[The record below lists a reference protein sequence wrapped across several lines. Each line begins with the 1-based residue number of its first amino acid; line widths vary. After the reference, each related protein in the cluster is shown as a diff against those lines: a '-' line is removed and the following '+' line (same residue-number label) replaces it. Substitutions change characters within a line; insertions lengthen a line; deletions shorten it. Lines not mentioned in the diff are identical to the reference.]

1 MGEIKTNYIVKTAI
15 IAATYAVITMLLAPI
30 SYGPIQFRVSEIMVL
45 LVFIDKKY
53 FTGIALGTFLAGLFS
68 PYGMLDAVVGTIATI
83 VALGGVIAIRSALGD
98 NLKSLIIASL
108 SPTIANGII
117 IGWLISYSVGIP
129 FLVPALQVAL
139 GEFVVVTIVGVIV
152 IRWVQKNEKILS
164 LLKIHE

>member
-1 MGEIKTNYIVKTAI
+1 MGEIRTNYIVKTAI
-15 IAATYAVITMLLAPI
+15 IAATYAVLTMLLAPI

-45 LVFIDKKY
+45 LVFIDKRY

-68 PYGMLDAVVGTIATI
+68 PYGMLDAVVGTIATV
-83 VALGGVIAIRSALGD
+83 VALGGIIFVRRALGD
-98 NLKSLIIASL
+98 NLKSLMIASL

-129 FLVPALQVAL
+129 FLMPALQVAL
-139 GEFVVVTIVGVIV
+139 GEFVVVSIVGVIV
-152 IRWVQKNEKILS
+152 IRWIQRNEKILS

>member
-15 IAATYAVITMLLAPI
+15 IAATYAVLTMILAPI

-45 LVFIDKKY
+45 LVFIDKRY

-83 VALGGVIAIRSALGD
+83 VALGGIIAVRKALGD
-98 NLKSLIIASL
+98 DLKSLIIASL

-129 FLVPALQVAL
+129 FLVPALQVAF
-139 GEFVVVTIVGVIV
+139 GEFVVVSIVGVIV
-152 IRWVQKNEKILS
+152 IRWVQNNEKILS
-164 LLKIHE
+164 LLKIRE

>member
-83 VALGGVIAIRSALGD
+83 VALGGIIVVKSILGD
-98 NLKSLIIASL
+98 NLKSLMVASL

-139 GEFVVVTIVGVIV
+139 GEFVVVTIVGVLV
-152 IRWVQKNEKILS
+152 IRWIQKNENILS

>member
-15 IAATYAVITMLLAPI
+15 IAATYAVLTMLLAPI

-45 LVFIDKKY
+45 LVFIDKRY
-53 FTGIALGTFLAGLFS
+53 FTSIVLGTFLAGLFS

-83 VALGGVIAIRSALGD
+83 VALGGIIVVNRALGD
-98 NLKSLIIASL
+98 NLKSLMIASL
-108 SPTIANGII
+108 SPTIANGVI

-129 FLVPALQVAL
+129 FLMPALQVAF
-139 GEFVVVTIVGVIV
+139 GEFVVVSIVGVLV
-152 IRWVQKNEKILS
+152 IRWIQKNEKILS

>member
-15 IAATYAVITMLLAPI
+15 IAAVYAVVTMLLAPI

-45 LVFIDKKY
+45 LVFIDKRY

-68 PYGMLDAVVGTIATI
+68 PYGMLDAVVGTIATV
-83 VALGGVIAIRSALGD
+83 VALGGIIFVKRILGD
-98 NLKSLIIASL
+98 DLKSLIIASL

-139 GEFVVVTIVGVIV
+139 GEFVVVSIVGVIV
-152 IRWVQKNEKILS
+152 IRWIQKNEKILS

>member
-15 IAATYAVITMLLAPI
+15 IAATYAVLTMLLAPI
-30 SYGPIQFRVSEIMVL
+30 SYGPIQFRISEIMVL
-45 LVFIDKKY
+45 LVFIDKRY

-68 PYGMLDAVVGTIATI
+68 PYGMLDAVVGTIATV
-83 VALGGVIAIRSALGD
+83 VALGGIIIVKRSLGD
-98 NLKSLIIASL
+98 NLKSLMIASL

-129 FLVPALQVAL
+129 FLMPALQVAL
-139 GEFVVVTIVGVIV
+139 GEFVVVSILGVIV
-152 IRWVQKNEKILS
+152 IRWVQKKEKILS

>member
-15 IAATYAVITMLLAPI
+15 IAATYAVLTMLLAPI

-45 LVFIDKKY
+45 LVFIDKRY

-83 VALGGVIAIRSALGD
+83 VALGGIIAIKSALGD
-98 NLKSLIIASL
+98 NLKSLIVASL
-108 SPTIANGII
+108 APTIANGII

-139 GEFVVVTIVGVIV
+139 GEFVVVTIVGVVV

>member
-15 IAATYAVITMLLAPI
+15 IAATYAVLTMLLAPI
-30 SYGPIQFRVSEIMVL
+30 SYGPIQFRISEIMVL
-45 LVFIDKKY
+45 LVFIDKRY

-68 PYGMLDAVVGTIATI
+68 PYGMLDAVVGTIATV
-83 VALGGVIAIRSALGD
+83 VALGGIVIVKRSLGD
-98 NLKSLIIASL
+98 NLKSLMIASL

-129 FLVPALQVAL
+129 FLMPALQVAL
-139 GEFVVVTIVGVIV
+139 GEFVVVSILGVIV
-152 IRWVQKNEKILS
+152 IRWVQKKEKILS

>member
-15 IAATYAVITMLLAPI
+15 IAATYAVLTMLLAPI

-45 LVFIDKKY
+45 LVFIDKRY

-83 VALGGVIAIRSALGD
+83 VALGGIIAIRSALGD

-108 SPTIANGII
+108 APTIANGMI

-129 FLVPALQVAL
+129 FLMPALQVAL
-139 GEFVVVTIVGVIV
+139 GEFVVVSIVGVTL
-152 IRWVQKNEKILS
+152 IRWVQKNEMILS

>member
-1 MGEIKTNYIVKTAI
+1 MGEIRTNYIVKTAI
-15 IAATYAVITMLLAPI
+15 IAATYAVLTMLLAPI
-30 SYGPIQFRVSEIMVL
+30 SYVPIQFRVSEIMVL
-45 LVFIDKKY
+45 LVFIDKRY

-83 VALGGVIAIRSALGD
+83 VALGGIIIVRRSLGD
-98 NLKSLIIASL
+98 SLKSLMIASL

-129 FLVPALQVAL
+129 FLMPALQVAL
-139 GEFVVVTIVGVIV
+139 GEFVVVTIVGVVV

>member
-1 MGEIKTNYIVKTAI
+1 MGEIRTNYIVKTAI
-15 IAATYAVITMLLAPI
+15 IAATYAVLTMLLAPI

-45 LVFIDKKY
+45 LVFIDKRY

-68 PYGMLDAVVGTIATI
+68 PYGMLDAVVGTIATV
-83 VALGGVIAIRSALGD
+83 VALGGIIIVKRSLGD
-98 NLKSLIIASL
+98 NLKSLMIASL

-129 FLVPALQVAL
+129 FLMPALQVAL
-139 GEFVVVTIVGVIV
+139 GEFVVVSILGVIV
-152 IRWVQKNEKILS
+152 IRWIQKNEKILS

>member
-15 IAATYAVITMLLAPI
+15 IAATYAVLTMILAPI

-45 LVFIDKKY
+45 LVFIDKRY

-68 PYGMLDAVVGTIATI
+68 PYGMLDAVVGTVATI
-83 VALGGVIAIRSALGD
+83 VALGGIIAVRKALGD
-98 NLKSLIIASL
+98 DLKSLIIASL

-129 FLVPALQVAL
+129 FLVPALQVAF
-139 GEFVVVTIVGVIV
+139 GEFVVVSIVGVIV
-152 IRWVQKNEKILS
+152 IRWVQNNEKILS
-164 LLKIHE
+164 LLKIRE

>member
-15 IAATYAVITMLLAPI
+15 IAATYAVLTMLLAPI

-45 LVFIDKKY
+45 LVFIDKRY

-83 VALGGVIAIRSALGD
+83 VALGGIIAIRSALGD

-108 SPTIANGII
+108 APTIANGII

-129 FLVPALQVAL
+129 FLMPALQVAL
-139 GEFVVVTIVGVIV
+139 GEFVVVSIVGVVV